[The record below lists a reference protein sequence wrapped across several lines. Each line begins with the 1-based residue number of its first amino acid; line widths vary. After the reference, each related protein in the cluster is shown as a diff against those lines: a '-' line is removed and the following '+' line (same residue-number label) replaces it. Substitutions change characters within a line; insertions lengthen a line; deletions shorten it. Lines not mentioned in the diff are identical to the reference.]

1 MGAENHSKA
10 RRLAATALHAAI
22 DQNWQRASAAVERI
36 SAECTG
42 EGLWD
47 ALVGW
52 CDTFMAHAVGGD
64 PKFGKVRLAGWNVA
78 TGAVGE
84 EPPTPYGRWAQ
95 DLIGA
100 RAAGDLDAFQAE
112 VQRLNDVDD
121 GRERGRYVSA
131 LLTSIALTMR
141 SLPRG
146 YASMGRAPA
155 GGGDGA

>member
-1 MGAENHSKA
+1 MENHSKP

-22 DQNWQRASAAVERI
+22 EQDWRRATAAVERLNT
-36 SAECTG
+36 ECTA

-52 CDTFMAHAVGGD
+52 CDTFAAHAAGGD
-64 PKFGKVRLAGWNVA
+64 HMFGRVRLLGWNTD

-84 EPPTPYGRWAQ
+84 EPPTAYVRWAL

-100 RAAGDLDAFQAE
+100 RAAGDIAAFQAV
-112 VQRLNDVDD
+112 VQRLNDIDD
-121 GRERGRYVSA
+121 GFERGRYVSA
-131 LLTSIALTMR
+131 LLTSIAETMR

-146 YASMGRAPA
+146 YANTGRAPA